1 MPDREP
7 AMIVTT
13 GNTADLLTGIG
24 IAVRAYTQVEASQ
37 SRLLSVLLGI
47 DIKPASAIFFSVQNV
62 RSRNELF
69 NTLLTQRFDDRFTKF
84 WESCSSHLQR
94 LAGVRN
100 NFVHWHPYTLLRMD
114 GEGTA
119 ETRLMNPMPGRTG
132 RASVA
137 DVEPFQK
144 DCSYIKSGLDQFAG
158 HLVVLSQN
166 PEAPSPDKFVQLI
179 RGRTPAD
186 PQPLPNAKARKGPPR
201 SSQA

>member
-1 MPDREP
+1 MSGSPAERRGLWSSRADFYRMPDREP

-94 LAGVRN
+94 LADVTPRISC
-100 NFVHWHPYTLLRMD
+100 L
-114 GEGTA
+114 
-119 ETRLMNPMPGRTG
+119 
-132 RASVA
+132 RASGFLGA
-137 DVEPFQK
+137 RS
-144 DCSYIKSGLDQFAG
+144 SYRISRERA
-158 HLVVLSQN
+158 
-166 PEAPSPDKFVQLI
+166 VQ
-179 RGRTPAD
+179 A
-186 PQPLPNAKARKGPPR
+186 R
-201 SSQA
+201 SSQGASR